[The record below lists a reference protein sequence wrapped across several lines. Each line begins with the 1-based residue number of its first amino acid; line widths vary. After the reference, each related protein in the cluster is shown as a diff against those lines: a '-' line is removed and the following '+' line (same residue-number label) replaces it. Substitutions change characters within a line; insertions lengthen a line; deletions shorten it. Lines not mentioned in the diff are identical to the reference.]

1 MERRL
6 PAERHTGGDG
16 FDVIF
21 DTVGGATLDPAFES
35 VRLHTG
41 QVVSILGW
49 GLHDLA
55 PLSFHGASYCG
66 VFTLLPLLT
75 GHGREHHG
83 DILRQITAVAE
94 EGHLTPVVDPRAFTL
109 DTVAAAHRA
118 VEDGTARGKIV
129 VDVH

>member
-6 PAERHTGGDG
+6 PAERPGGDG
-16 FDVIF
+16 FDVIL

-41 QVVSILGW
+41 RAVSILGW

-55 PLSFHGASYCG
+55 PLSFRVASYCG
-66 VFTLLPLLT
+66 VFTLPPLLT

-83 DILRQITAVAE
+83 DRPETDH
-94 EGHLTPVVDPRAFTL
+94 GRRRRRPPDPDRRSSAFTL
-109 DTVAAAHRA
+109 DMLSPR
-118 VEDGTARGKIV
+118 TARSRTAQREGEIV